1 MILKV
6 LGSSSTGN
14 CYLLETDTGTLLLD
28 AGVPFREIQAGLE
41 FDLAKVEGCLI
52 THIHGDHALA
62 IRGVCR
68 SGIDVHAPCECLS
81 LLDDGY
87 SHRFHPTE
95 PREQFNLGDFTIL
108 AVEAQH
114 DADVECLAYLIVYR
128 PTGEKL
134 LYATDTYYLKNTFKD
149 LNYILI
155 ECNYCRDILDT
166 NFEKGLIDKG
176 RRGRLLK
183 SHFSLENVKLFLQA
197 NEMWSVEK
205 IILIHLSDTNSNAA
219 RMISEVEAVTKKRIT
234 VAAEAGMI
242 IPLDLYPF

>member
-1 MILKV
+1 MRLKV
-6 LGSSSTGN
+6 LGSSSAGN
-14 CYLLETDTGTLLLD
+14 AYLLETDTGTLLLD

-68 SGIDVHAPCECLS
+68 SGIDVHAPGECLS

-95 PREQFNLGDFTIL
+95 PGEQFSLGDFTIL

-114 DADVECLAYLIVYR
+114 DADVSCLAFLVIYR

-134 LYATDTYYLKNTFKD
+134 LYATDTYYLKNKFKE

-155 ECNYCRDILDT
+155 ECNYCRDILDS

-183 SHFSLENVKLFLQA
+183 SHFSLENVKVFLQA

-205 IILIHLSDTNSNAA
+205 IVLIHLSDSNSNAA
-219 RMISEVEAVTKKRIT
+219 QMISEIHELTKKDT
-234 VAAEAGMI
+234 VIAEAGKVIELEMC
-242 IPLDLYPF
+242 PF